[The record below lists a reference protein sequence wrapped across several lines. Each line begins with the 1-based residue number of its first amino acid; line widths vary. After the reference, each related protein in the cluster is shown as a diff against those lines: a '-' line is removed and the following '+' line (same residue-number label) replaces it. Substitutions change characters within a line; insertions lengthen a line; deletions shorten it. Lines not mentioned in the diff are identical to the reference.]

1 MVEEKEVTVL
11 IDIMFLTFLIF
22 VAVLAVYIRDILS
35 STIIL
40 GAYSLFVAVLW
51 TTLNAIDVAFTE
63 AAVGAGI
70 STVLFLAV
78 FTKVDRE
85 DRSSPSKDR
94 KIIATAVVFI
104 VGYLLIL
111 GVTDM
116 PNFGDYNWITNVYL
130 IPDYLER
137 TLKETGS
144 PNIVTAILGSY
155 RGYDTNGETT
165 VIFIAGLCVYLIL
178 GKGED

>member
-1 MVEEKEVTVL
+1 MTIV
-11 IDIMFLTFLIF
+11 IDVMFLTFLIIAAF
-22 VAVLAVYIRDILS
+22 LS
-35 STIIL
+35 IYFKNLLNSTIIL

-70 STVLFLAV
+70 STVLFLSL
-78 FTKVDRE
+78 FSKVEWE
-85 DRSSPSKDR
+85 DRSTPSKDR
-94 KIIATAVVFI
+94 KIIATSIVLI

-111 GVTDM
+111 GITDM
-116 PNFGDYNWITNVYL
+116 PNFGDHSWVTNTYL
-130 IPDYLER
+130 VPDYLAR
-137 TLKETGS
+137 TLEETGS

-178 GKGED
+178 RKGEDK